1 MKIPKPITL
10 AGVRLKIARR
20 DLSEAECYGHWME
33 DKRQITLCT
42 SIKGKVLRD
51 TLRHELLHATW
62 SLSGVGHA
70 VGDFPD
76 ESAVRAMEVL
86 FLPKWERMLRK
97 EWEEELQ
104 QNDQHE

>member
-1 MKIPKPITL
+1 MKIPKTITI
-10 AGVRLKIARR
+10 AGVRLKIVRR
-20 DLSEAECYGHWME
+20 DLTEGDCYGHWME

-42 SIKGKVLRD
+42 TIKGKVLRD

-70 VGDFPD
+70 EGFPD

-86 FLPKWERMLRK
+86 FLPKWEKMLRT
-97 EWEEELQ
+97 EWENELA
-104 QNDQHE
+104 QNN